1 MATIHFIDII
11 GPIYQDLLKKCEKRK
26 ISVNLDFQDLTLRV
40 PEPEKVEQFLQ
51 TEVKR
56 ALANCDAGDKITLA
70 QASSDDV
77 IKISVKNSGRAPLTD
92 DTKAALRNAGYEVRS
107 RFGYDTI
114 ISMRIVR

>member
-1 MATIHFIDII
+1 MATHFIDII

-40 PEPEKVEQFLQ
+40 PEPEKVEKFLQ

-70 QASSDDV
+70 QAASAEIV
-77 IKISVKNSGRAPLTD
+77 KISVKNSGRRPLSEEEKT
-92 DTKAALRNAGYEVRS
+92 ALLEAGFEVRS

-114 ISMRIVR
+114 VSMRIAL